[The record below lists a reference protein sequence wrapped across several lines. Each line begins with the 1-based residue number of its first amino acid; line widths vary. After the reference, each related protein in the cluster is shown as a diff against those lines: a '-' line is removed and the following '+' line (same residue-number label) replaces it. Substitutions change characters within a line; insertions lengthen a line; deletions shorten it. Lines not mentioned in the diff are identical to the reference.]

1 MPNEGKSHGLS
12 ITYTL
17 FKPCKVGSQQV
28 KINIDQAQFEEK
40 MGRN

>member
-1 MPNEGKSHGLS
+1 MREKPRGLS

-28 KINIDQAQFEEK
+28 KVNIGQAQFEEK
-40 MGRN
+40 MERN